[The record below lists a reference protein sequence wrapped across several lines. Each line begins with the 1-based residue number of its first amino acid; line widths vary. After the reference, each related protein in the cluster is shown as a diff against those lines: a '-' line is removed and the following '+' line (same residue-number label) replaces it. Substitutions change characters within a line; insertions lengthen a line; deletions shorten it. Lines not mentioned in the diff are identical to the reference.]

1 MFSKVMSKLPIRRMA
16 HTHKLIK
23 PNLHLSRTQRSFSM
37 FPNMKL
43 APKDPILGIQE
54 AFVADPNP
62 NKVSL
67 GVGAY
72 RDDDGK
78 PWILPSV
85 RKAEAKLIASADYNH
100 EYFPIVGSP
109 KLCVEAKKLM
119 YGTASPLDN
128 MAAMQSLSGTGS
140 LRVLFGFIKEQWL
153 ISGAGSE
160 LPTIY
165 VPNQTWGNHRT
176 IAEHAGLKWVN
187 YPYHDAKT
195 NALDFANM
203 VQTFKDIPQNSVV
216 IMHAVAHNPTGCDP
230 TQEQWKEICSVLG
243 KKGCAVLFDSAYQGF
258 ASGDCDADAFA
269 PRYFRNEGK
278 IGNLMLAQSFAKN
291 MGLYGQRVG
300 VVAVDTSSKDEYEKV
315 LSQLKMIARA
325 MYSNPSTHGGKIA
338 EMLLT
343 DKALRDEWVQQDI
356 VTMSDRIISMR
367 KRLRDVLEKDLKSAR
382 SWAHVTEQIGMFC
395 FTGLN
400 EAQCD
405 ELMSKHSIY
414 LTRNGRISIAGLNT
428 KNVERVGA
436 AIHDVTK

>member
-1 MFSKVMSKLPIRRMA
+1 MFSKLMSKLPIKRLARS
-16 HTHKLIK
+16 HKLVK
-23 PNLHLSRTQRSFSM
+23 PTLYIARPQRSFSL
-37 FPNMKL
+37 FPTIAMG
-43 APKDPILGIQE
+43 PKDPILGIQE

-109 KLCVEAKKLM
+109 KLCIEAKKLM
-119 YGTASPLDN
+119 YGDASPLDN

-153 ISGAGSE
+153 ASGAGSE
-160 LPTIY
+160 LPTIF

-176 IAEHAGLKWVN
+176 IAEHAGLKWQN

-203 VQTFKDIPQNSVV
+203 IQTFKDLPKNSVV
-216 IMHAVAHNPTGCDP
+216 VMHAVAHNPTGCDP
-230 TQEQWKEICSVLG
+230 TREQWKEICAVL
-243 KKGCAVLFDSAYQGF
+243 KQKGCAVLFDSAYQGF

-269 PRYFRNEGK
+269 PRYFRNEGG

-300 VVAVDTSSKDEYEKV
+300 VVAIDTENSEEYGKV
-315 LSQLKMIARA
+315 LSQLKLVARA

-338 EMLLT
+338 EMLLC
-343 DKALRDEWVQQDI
+343 DPALRKEWVEGDI
-356 VTMSDRIISMR
+356 VTMSSRIVEMR
-367 KRLRDVLEKDLKSAR
+367 RSLRDILEKGGSAR

-395 FTGLN
+395 FTGLD
-400 EAQCD
+400 EKQCD

-428 KNVERVGA
+428 KNVERVA
-436 AIHDVTK
+436 NALHDVTK

>member
-1 MFSKVMSKLPIRRMA
+1 MFSKAMARIPLRRLMRPSQFKHSRCAFSSIFAKMA
-16 HTHKLIK
+16 
-23 PNLHLSRTQRSFSM
+23 M
-37 FPNMKL
+37 

-54 AFVADPNP
+54 LFVADPNP

-67 GVGAY
+67 GIGAY

-85 RKAEAKLIASADYNH
+85 RKAEAKLIASPDYDH

-119 YGTASPLDN
+119 YGDNASLDE
-128 MAAMQSLSGTGS
+128 MVALQSLSGTGS
-140 LRVLFGFIKEQWL
+140 LRVLFGFIKQQWL
-153 ISGAGSE
+153 HSSSFSE
-160 LPTIY
+160 LPPIM

-187 YPYHDAKT
+187 YPYHNKET
-195 NALDFANM
+195 NGLDFENM
-203 VQTFKDIPQNSVV
+203 MTTFKNVPENAIVLLHS
-216 IMHAVAHNPTGCDP
+216 VAHNPTGVDP
-230 TQEQWKEICSVLG
+230 TKEQWKEMCDVLA
-243 KKGCAVLFDSAYQGF
+243 KRGCTVMFDSAYQGF
-258 ASGDCDADAFA
+258 ATGDCDADAFA

-278 IGNLMLAQSFAKN
+278 LKNMMLAQSFAKN

-300 VVAVDTSSKDEYEKV
+300 FVSVDCNSKDEGDRV

-343 DKALRDEWVQQDI
+343 DPELRKEWVDGDI
-356 VTMSDRIISMR
+356 KTMSNRIISMR
-367 KRLRDVLEKDLKSAR
+367 KSLREILENKLQSAH
-382 SWAHVTEQIGMFC
+382 SWKHVTDQIGMFC
-395 FTGLN
+395 FTGLD

-405 ELMSKHSIY
+405 ELMKEHSIY

-428 KNVERVGA
+428 KNVERVA
-436 AIHDVTK
+436 NAIHEVSR